1 MRRYLPEIGERK
13 FREKIHRES
22 EIADQKNLPFTFSK
36 PKHSGKQTLFGCNEN
51 ECGHV
56 FFASKNTVMII
67 CSKCKKLSKVEKID
81 DE

>member
-22 EIADQKNLPFTFSK
+22 KLTDQKNLPFTFSR
-36 PKHSGKQTLFGCNEN
+36 PRCSGKQVLFECN

-67 CSKCKKLSKVEKID
+67 CSKCKKLSKVEKMD